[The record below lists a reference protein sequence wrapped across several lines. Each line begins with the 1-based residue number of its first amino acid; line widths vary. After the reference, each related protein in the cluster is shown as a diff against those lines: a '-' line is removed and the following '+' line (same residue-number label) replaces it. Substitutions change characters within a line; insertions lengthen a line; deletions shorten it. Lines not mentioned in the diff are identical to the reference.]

1 MKTLVTG
8 FGLWNP
14 IVWIIAYIIIYIG
27 IKFLEDQGH
36 PDTTKKGDMVLP
48 FTSGNYVEEE
58 NARIKASNV
67 YWGFVEAMKGYYNTL
82 SKIHTGIV
90 SDYVYWY
97 IGILAVI
104 IILIGVGR

>member
-14 IVWIIAYIIIYIG
+14 LVWIVAFIVIYIG
-27 IKFLEDQGH
+27 IKFLESHGREDIER
-36 PDTTKKGDMVLP
+36 DGDIVLP
-48 FTSGNYVEEE
+48 FTSGNYMDEE
-58 NARIKASNV
+58 ALRIRASNV

-82 SKIHTGIV
+82 TKIHTGIM

-97 IGILAVI
+97 IGVLVVI
-104 IILIGVGR
+104 IILIGVGK

>member
-14 IVWIIAYIIIYIG
+14 LVWVIAFVLVYIG
-27 IKFLEDQGH
+27 IKFLQDHGK
-36 PDTTKKGDMVLP
+36 PDTEKGGDMVLP
-48 FTSGNYVEEE
+48 FTSGNYVTDEDV
-58 NARIKASNV
+58 RIKASNV
-67 YWGFVEAMKGYYNTL
+67 YWGFVEAMKGYYATL
-82 SKIHTGIV
+82 SKIHTGIM

-104 IILIGVGR
+104 IILIGVGK